1 VRVEHAVVHQ
11 HPQKRLFS
19 NTEDLDGNGGNQDVT
34 VKHKVDQALV
44 VRPSKTA
51 RVANEEHRTTNDN
64 TRRLTGS
71 RMARRYL
78 ALLTQH
84 EEDNELDIDLKIT
97 VHERLIASNNLLRK
111 LLDLTDQENAQLS
124 LSGGIV
130 AHATNLVAAYQRIE
144 ELGGQYQAAENRV
157 KTADVRIG
165 ELTNELRTAEKGR
178 QALQDWKSC
187 FLG

>member
-1 VRVEHAVVHQ
+1 
-11 HPQKRLFS
+11 
-19 NTEDLDGNGGNQDVT
+19 
-34 VKHKVDQALV
+34 
-44 VRPSKTA
+44 
-51 RVANEEHRTTNDN
+51 
-64 TRRLTGS
+64 
-71 RMARRYL
+71 MARRYL

-111 LLDLTDQENAQLS
+111 LFDLTDQENAQLS

-165 ELTNELRTAEKGR
+165 ELTNELRTAEKER
-178 QALQDWKSC
+178 QALQDWKGC